1 MAQSRKTRKLRKG
14 GGWFSKEAQK
24 SNANVKRASNNAL
37 GKIKE
42 SNAKATVKR
51 KAETAAANRRDYKAL
66 DAKKDKLILERRK
79 AAATIEDIDREQK
92 RMVNEELK
100 KEAEKWVQQLDRK
113 PGWFS

>member
-1 MAQSRKTRKLRKG
+1 MAKSRRTRKLRKG
-14 GGWFSKEAQK
+14 GGWFSSEAKK
-24 SNANVKRASNNAL
+24 SNSNVKRASNNAI

-42 SNAKATVKR
+42 SNARATVKR

-79 AAATIEDIDREQK
+79 AAAAIEDIDRDQK

-100 KEAEKWVQQLDRK
+100 KEAEKWLIRVDKK

>member
-1 MAQSRKTRKLRKG
+1 MSQSRRTRKLRRG
-14 GGWFSKEAQK
+14 GGWFSSEPKK
-24 SNANVKRASNNAL
+24 SNANIKRASNDAI

-42 SNAKATVKR
+42 SNAKATVRR

-79 AAATIEDIDREQK
+79 AAATIEDIEKDQK

-100 KEAEKWVQQLDRK
+100 KEAEKWLQQLDKK